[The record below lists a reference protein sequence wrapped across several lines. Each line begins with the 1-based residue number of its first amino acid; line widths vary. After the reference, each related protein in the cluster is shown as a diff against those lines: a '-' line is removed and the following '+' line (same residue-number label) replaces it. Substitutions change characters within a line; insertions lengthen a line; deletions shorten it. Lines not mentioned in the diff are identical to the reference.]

1 MRLAFLFLA
10 VFKFSSII
18 AINSSIF
25 DTTITKDISEVVI
38 TGQVSETLKEDALH
52 DVKVINSEVIR
63 SGSFSNLAELLSN
76 QLNLSVLQ
84 DNVLGSSISFQGLSG
99 QNVKILIDEVPVI
112 GRLNGNIDLSQISLN
127 NIDRIEIIE
136 GPLSVN
142 YGTDAL
148 AATINI
154 ITKKEFDENKFIVNN
169 YYETIG
175 KYNNDFL
182 ISSNLN
188 GHTALYEFSRKYFDG
203 WSENDEF
210 NFFPVSQI
218 ANNNRY
224 KKWKPKL
231 QVINKLQ
238 YLNNDEKFQYRFY
251 IEDYYEKMTN
261 LGLPRLPY
269 FETAFDDYYYTFR
282 KNYGSEL
289 KFQKKLIKHRI
300 IFSFNKYK
308 RIKNSYFKD
317 LTNLQSTLVNNPESN
332 DTSFFNMITF
342 KYSVSNNRS
351 KKIKY
356 QIGLHSV
363 KEYGNGQRMK
373 NNFQEVDDLALFANA
388 EIDINNY
395 FKIRPGLRVIKN
407 SEYDAPL
414 IPSFNL
420 LYSFKNIKLRFSY
433 AKGFRSP
440 TLKELFLDFVDIN
453 HNITGNENLK
463 AEISDNFRSSIT
475 YLPNSNFNFKLSVF
489 NNKVNDRISLYEI
502 PNNEN
507 NAYSYFNIGDFQS
520 RGSVVD
526 VSVKKNKIFTNS
538 SFSYIGILN
547 SLNKFDYSY
556 QASLSLIYKLNS
568 STNFNV
574 FYKYNGEIL
583 RYVLR
588 YGEIVQNQTDSYNL
602 LNVSIN
608 KKIYR
613 EKISLSFG
621 AKNIFN
627 VVSVKNNTNNSGV
640 HSSSLNNILIGYGRT
655 FFTSIKFSL

>member
-1 MRLAFLFLA
+1 
-10 VFKFSSII
+10 
-18 AINSSIF
+18 
-25 DTTITKDISEVVI
+25 
-38 TGQVSETLKEDALH
+38 
-52 DVKVINSEVIR
+52 
-63 SGSFSNLAELLSN
+63 
-76 QLNLSVLQ
+76 
-84 DNVLGSSISFQGLSG
+84 
-99 QNVKILIDEVPVI
+99 
-112 GRLNGNIDLSQISLN
+112 
-127 NIDRIEIIE
+127 
-136 GPLSVN
+136 
-142 YGTDAL
+142 
-148 AATINI
+148 
-154 ITKKEFDENKFIVNN
+154 
-169 YYETIG
+169 
-175 KYNNDFL
+175 
-182 ISSNLN
+182 
-188 GHTALYEFSRKYFDG
+188 
-203 WSENDEF
+203 
-210 NFFPVSQI
+210 
-218 ANNNRY
+218 
-224 KKWKPKL
+224 KL
-231 QVINKLQ
+231 QIINKLQ

-317 LTNLQSTLVNNPESN
+317 LTNLQSILVNNPESN

-388 EIDINNY
+388 EININNN
-395 FKIRPGLRVIKN
+395 FQIRPGFRVIKN
-407 SEYDAPL
+407 SKYDAPL

-420 LYSFKNIKLRFSY
+420 LYSVPNIKIRFSY

-602 LNVSIN
+602 LNASIN

-640 HSSSLNNILIGYGRT
+640 HSSSSNNILIGYGRT

>member
-18 AINSSIF
+18 AINSSLF

-188 GHTALYEFSRKYFDG
+188 GHTASYEFSRKYFDG

-231 QVINKLQ
+231 QIINKLQ

-317 LTNLQSTLVNNPESN
+317 LTNLQSILVNNPESN

-388 EIDINNY
+388 EININDN
-395 FKIRPGLRVIKN
+395 FQIRPGFRVIKN
-407 SEYDAPL
+407 SKYDAPL

-420 LYSFKNIKLRFSY
+420 LYSVPNIKIRFSY

-526 VSVKKNKIFTNS
+526 VIFKKNKIFTNS

-568 STNFNV
+568 STNFNL

-640 HSSSLNNILIGYGRT
+640 HSSSSNNILIGYGRT

>member
-18 AINSSIF
+18 AVNSSIF

-99 QNVKILIDEVPVI
+99 QNVKILIDEVSVI

-188 GHTALYEFSRKYFDG
+188 GHTASYEFSRKYFDG

-231 QVINKLQ
+231 QIINKLQ

-308 RIKNSYFKD
+308 RIKNTYFKD

-342 KYSVSNNRS
+342 KYSVSNNKS

-395 FKIRPGLRVIKN
+395 FKIRPGLGVIKN

-420 LYSFKNIKLRFSY
+420 LYSFPNIKLRFSY

-640 HSSSLNNILIGYGRT
+640 HSSSSNNILIGYGRT

>member
-1 MRLAFLFLA
+1 MRLAFLFFA

-18 AINSSIF
+18 AVNSSIF

-188 GHTALYEFSRKYFDG
+188 GHTATYEFSRKYFDG

-231 QVINKLQ
+231 QIINKLQ

-289 KFQKKLIKHRI
+289 KFQKKSIKHRI

-342 KYSVSNNRS
+342 KYSVSNNKS

-388 EIDINNY
+388 EIDINNN
-395 FKIRPGLRVIKN
+395 FQIRPGLRVIKN

-420 LYSFKNIKLRFSY
+420 LYSIPNIKIRFSY

-568 STNFNV
+568 STNFNL

-640 HSSSLNNILIGYGRT
+640 HSSSSNNILIGYGRT

>member
-1 MRLAFLFLA
+1 MRLVFLFLA

-18 AINSSIF
+18 AVNSSIF

-99 QNVKILIDEVPVI
+99 QNVKILIDEVSVI

-188 GHTALYEFSRKYFDG
+188 GHTASYEFSRKYFDG

-231 QVINKLQ
+231 QIINKLQ

-317 LTNLQSTLVNNPESN
+317 LTNLQSILVNNPESN

-388 EIDINNY
+388 EININNN
-395 FKIRPGLRVIKN
+395 FQIRPGFRVIKN
-407 SEYDAPL
+407 SKYDAPL

-420 LYSFKNIKLRFSY
+420 LYSVPNIKIRFSY

-502 PNNEN
+502 PNNDN

-602 LNVSIN
+602 LNASIN

-640 HSSSLNNILIGYGRT
+640 HSSSSNNILIGYGRT

>member
-18 AINSSIF
+18 AVNSSIF

-99 QNVKILIDEVPVI
+99 QNVKILIDEVSVI

-188 GHTALYEFSRKYFDG
+188 GHTASYEFSRKYFDG

-231 QVINKLQ
+231 QIINKLQ

-317 LTNLQSTLVNNPESN
+317 LTNLQSILVNNPESN

-388 EIDINNY
+388 EININNN
-395 FKIRPGLRVIKN
+395 FQIRPGFRVIKN
-407 SEYDAPL
+407 SKYDAPL

-420 LYSFKNIKLRFSY
+420 LYSVPNIKIRFSY

-502 PNNEN
+502 PNNDN

-526 VSVKKNKIFTNS
+526 VSIKKNKIFTNS

-602 LNVSIN
+602 LNASIN

-640 HSSSLNNILIGYGRT
+640 HSSSSNNILIGYGRT

>member
-1 MRLAFLFLA
+1 MRLVFLFLA

-18 AINSSIF
+18 AVNSSIF

-188 GHTALYEFSRKYFDG
+188 GHTASYEFSRKYFDG

-231 QVINKLQ
+231 QIINKLQ

-317 LTNLQSTLVNNPESN
+317 LTNLQSILVNNPESN

-388 EIDINNY
+388 EININDN
-395 FKIRPGLRVIKN
+395 FQIRPGFRVIKN
-407 SEYDAPL
+407 SKYDAPL

-420 LYSFKNIKLRFSY
+420 LYSVPNIKIRFSY

-526 VSVKKNKIFTNS
+526 VIFKKNKIFTNS

-568 STNFNV
+568 STNFNL

-602 LNVSIN
+602 LNASIN

-640 HSSSLNNILIGYGRT
+640 HSSSSNNILIGYGRT

>member
-1 MRLAFLFLA
+1 LRLVFLFLA

-18 AINSSIF
+18 AVNSSIF

-99 QNVKILIDEVPVI
+99 QNVKILIDEVSVI

-188 GHTALYEFSRKYFDG
+188 GHTASYEFSRKYFDG

-231 QVINKLQ
+231 QIINKLQ

-317 LTNLQSTLVNNPESN
+317 LTNLQSILVNNPESN

-388 EIDINNY
+388 EININNN
-395 FKIRPGLRVIKN
+395 FQIRPGFRVIKN
-407 SEYDAPL
+407 SKYDAPL

-420 LYSFKNIKLRFSY
+420 LYSVPNIKIRFSY

-502 PNNEN
+502 PNNDN

-602 LNVSIN
+602 LNASIN

-640 HSSSLNNILIGYGRT
+640 HSSSSNNILIGYGRT

>member
-1 MRLAFLFLA
+1 MRLVFLFLA

-18 AINSSIF
+18 AVNSSIF

-99 QNVKILIDEVPVI
+99 QNVKILIDEVSVI

-188 GHTALYEFSRKYFDG
+188 GHTASYEFSRKYFDG

-231 QVINKLQ
+231 QIINKLQ

-317 LTNLQSTLVNNPESN
+317 LTNLQSILVNNPESN

-388 EIDINNY
+388 EININNN
-395 FKIRPGLRVIKN
+395 FQIRPGFRVIKN
-407 SEYDAPL
+407 SKYDAPL

-420 LYSFKNIKLRFSY
+420 LYSVPNIKIRFSY

-502 PNNEN
+502 PNNDN

-526 VSVKKNKIFTNS
+526 VSVKKNNIFTNS

-602 LNVSIN
+602 LNASIN

-640 HSSSLNNILIGYGRT
+640 HSSSSNNILIGYGRT

>member
-1 MRLAFLFLA
+1 LRLAFLFLA

-18 AINSSIF
+18 AVNSSIF

-99 QNVKILIDEVPVI
+99 QNVKILIDEVSVI

-188 GHTALYEFSRKYFDG
+188 GHTASYEFSRKYFDG

-231 QVINKLQ
+231 QIINKLQ

-317 LTNLQSTLVNNPESN
+317 LTNLQSILVNNPESN

-388 EIDINNY
+388 EININNN
-395 FKIRPGLRVIKN
+395 FQIRPGFRVIKN
-407 SEYDAPL
+407 SKYDAPL

-420 LYSFKNIKLRFSY
+420 LYSVPNIKIRFSY

-602 LNVSIN
+602 LNASIN

-640 HSSSLNNILIGYGRT
+640 HSSSSNNILIGYGRT

>member
-18 AINSSIF
+18 AVNSSIF

-99 QNVKILIDEVPVI
+99 QNVKILIDEVSVI

-188 GHTALYEFSRKYFDG
+188 GHTASYEFSRKYFDG

-231 QVINKLQ
+231 QIINKLQ

-317 LTNLQSTLVNNPESN
+317 LTNLQSILVNNPESN

-388 EIDINNY
+388 EININNN
-395 FKIRPGLRVIKN
+395 FQIRPGFRVIKN
-407 SEYDAPL
+407 SKYDAPL

-420 LYSFKNIKLRFSY
+420 LYSVPNIKIRFSY

-602 LNVSIN
+602 LNASIN

-640 HSSSLNNILIGYGRT
+640 HSSSSNNILIGYGRT